1 MAQHVLLLTSS
12 VYEKYINPQDHSI
25 HPLFGDGATATY
37 VAGEETETPFLH
49 SFVFGTD
56 GAQYDKPYISVG
68 GSRNMP
74 RENPEVFEMDERGNT
89 RSKYESTWMGQPS
102 PISPYGRYRQWWI
115 GCWTGEDWNERIWI
129 IAFSIKQM
137 NSCWSTCAKKCGL
150 MDAPF
155 HNDIEK
161 IGNTVSDTV
170 PFGLEDVLRKQASQ
184 MLRNVL
190 LAGFGVG
197 RMHCGSEQNDLKGE
211 SCRCLPYGKHARMER
226 KAS

>member
-1 MAQHVLLLTSS
+1 MVDWVLDRGGLERKDLDYC
-12 VYEKYINPQDHSI
+12 VFHQANEFM
-25 HPLFGDGATATY
+25 LEY
-37 VAGEETETPFLH
+37 V
-49 SFVFGTD
+49 
-56 GAQYDKPYISVG
+56 
-68 GSRNMP
+68 R
-74 RENPEVFEMDERGNT
+74 
-89 RSKYESTWMGQPS
+89 
-102 PISPYGRYRQWWI
+102 
-115 GCWTGEDWNERIWI
+115 
-129 IAFSIKQM
+129 
-137 NSCWSTCAKKCGL
+137 KKCGL